1 MMREY
6 RVEESWTRFRV
17 ARMNGLVPFC
27 AISDDDVVLNVD
39 RDKYLTVYNVKEDH
53 RRDMK
58 ADGITAKRY
67 PNFEALLNS

>member
-1 MMREY
+1 MD
-6 RVEESWTRFRV
+6 
-17 ARMNGLVPFC
+17 GLIPFC

-58 ADGITAKRY
+58 VDGITAKRY